1 MAVPYVFANATS
13 AIPLSNLDNNFS
25 TPVTI
30 GNVAIQLGNTATTLS
45 NLSLANV
52 TITSSSISNITG
64 STANA
69 VVYANTTSALITGTG
84 LQFNGTNLGVGTS
97 PSAWGAGTS
106 VIDLNTAGGA
116 SALSSSGTLS
126 IASNGYFNGTNW
138 IYKNSSYAQLYQM
151 ISGTHSWQI
160 APIGTAGNTIT
171 FTQAMTLDTTGR
183 LLVGTTSALINE
195 STLSLLSSGNTMT
208 VKTTGGAGTVPM
220 LCWNNAA
227 SGTINLINFF
237 YGSSYTG
244 GGTITTNGTITTLNN
259 PSDYRLKNVTGNLT
273 TASTFIN
280 SLKPYVGTYKVNGS
294 PFVGFLAHEVAEISP
309 SSVQGEKD
317 AVDENGDPI
326 YQSLAYSS
334 PELVTNMVAYI
345 QELNT
350 LITAQSTTIQSLTDR
365 ITALEA
371 K

>member
-30 GNVAIQLGNTATTLS
+30 GNVAIQLGNTATTLG
-45 NLSLANV
+45 NVTMANV
-52 TITSSSISNITG
+52 TITSVSTPITG
-64 STANA
+64 AQGGTGLSSYTANA
-69 VVYANTTSALITGTG
+69 VVYAPTTSTLATGSALT
-84 LQFNGTNLGVGTS
+84 FNGTDLSTTGNYLLNNNKYIGFKNTS
-97 PSAWGAGTS
+97 SSVSCSIFQDTS
-106 VIDLNTAGGA
+106 NDFWFYNGGA
-116 SALSSSGTLS
+116 TNTIFYTNATERMRITSSGNL
-126 IASNGYFNGTNW
+126 F
-138 IYKNSSYAQLYQM
+138 
-151 ISGTHSWQI
+151 
-160 APIGTAGNTIT
+160 
-171 FTQAMTLDTTGR
+171 
-183 LLVGTTSALINE
+183 VGTTSQLINE

-237 YGSSYTG
+237 YGASVTG

-273 TASTFIN
+273 TSSTFIN

-309 SSVQGEKD
+309 SSVQGDKD

-345 QELNT
+345 QELSEK
-350 LITAQSTTIQSLTDR
+350 ITSLTDR

>member
-69 VVYANTTSALITGTG
+69 VVYANTTSTLITGSA
-84 LQFNGTNLGVGTS
+84 LQFDGTNLGIGTSTPSSYSSQLVINAGSANAAVNIQTNSFAGTYSAALNFGTGGQGAGNQVPYYTQAQIKAVGTNDY
-97 PSAWGAGTS
+97 SAAIVFSNQGSGTS
-106 VIDLNTAGGA
+106 NPLVERMRLD
-116 SALSSSGTLS
+116 SS
-126 IASNGYFNGTNW
+126 
-138 IYKNSSYAQLYQM
+138 
-151 ISGTHSWQI
+151 
-160 APIGTAGNTIT
+160 
-171 FTQAMTLDTTGR
+171 GR

-208 VKTTGGAGTVPM
+208 VKTTGGASTVPM

-237 YGSSYTG
+237 YGSSITG

-345 QELNT
+345 QELSEK
-350 LITAQSTTIQSLTDR
+350 ITSLTDR